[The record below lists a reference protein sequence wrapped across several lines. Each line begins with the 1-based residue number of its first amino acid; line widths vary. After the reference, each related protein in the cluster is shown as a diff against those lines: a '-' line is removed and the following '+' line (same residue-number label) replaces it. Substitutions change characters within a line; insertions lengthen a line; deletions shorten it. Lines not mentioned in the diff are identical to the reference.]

1 MFARFSETRLERGL
15 DILRLLDKA
24 GNVLLKLR
32 GTEIDDAIQ
41 AGFVDLGDCH
51 SSMFDYAR
59 MRWQLAASQRIFALE
74 NRARSLEKASEVP
87 VSTPGHR

>member
-15 DILRLLDKA
+15 DFLRLLDNA

-32 GTEIDDAIQ
+32 GTEIDDAIR

-51 SSMFDYAR
+51 SSMYDYAR

-74 NRARSLEKASEVP
+74 NRVRSLEKTSEVP